1 MISTPQRT
9 AQAPHTTRHMH
20 KVAPWPR
27 TPGMTYSHARSELWI
42 PRSTLAS
49 CVRGVMVRDTRTEV
63 LDDTQRYNHL
73 PAAPTCALLWYL
85 QGDCL
90 VLEQGAPA
98 HPASPRKAIARTT
111 LCGPFTQPTIS
122 WNPGPIHAF
131 MVLLMP
137 DALAHMA
144 GLDTTA
150 LLDRIVPADELF
162 GADWQAMF
170 RQVEAAADDDAR
182 VALVEAFLLS
192 RWQQARPASP
202 LSSHRLTD
210 WSRSLA
216 LRAATSGLGRS
227 LRQAE
232 RRIKRWTGQ
241 TYRNL
246 LGLGRSERAFFHS
259 TAAHQSGAVNWSDIA
274 EQSGYADQSHLC
286 RETRR
291 VTGFTPEELRRLIS
305 TEESLWAYRLWA
317 FSAGLTGD

>member
-1 MISTPQRT
+1 MR
-9 AQAPHTTRHMH
+9 

-27 TPGMTYSHARSELWI
+27 TRGMTYSHARSELWI

-49 CVRGVMVRDTRTEV
+49 CVRGVMARDTRTEA
-63 LDDTQRYNHL
+63 LDDAQRYNHL
-73 PAAPTCALLWYL
+73 PAAPSCALLWYL
-85 QGDCL
+85 QGDCQ

-98 HPASPRKAIARTT
+98 HPESPRVPIARTAF
-111 LCGPFTQPTIS
+111 CGPFTQPTVS

-137 DALAHMA
+137 DALACMT

-162 GADWQAMF
+162 GSDWQAMF
-170 RQVEAAADDDAR
+170 RQVETAADDDER
-182 VALVEAFLLS
+182 VARVEAFLLP

-216 LRAATSGLGRS
+216 LHAATSGLGRS

-232 RRIKRWTGQ
+232 RRIKQWTGQ
-241 TYRNL
+241 THRNL
-246 LGLGRSERAFFHS
+246 LGLSRSERAFFHS
-259 TAAHQSGAVNWSDIA
+259 TVAHRSDAVNWSDIA

-291 VTGFTPEELRRLIS
+291 VTGFSPEELRRRIS

-317 FSAGLTGD
+317 FSAGLMGD

>member
-1 MISTPQRT
+1 
-9 AQAPHTTRHMH
+9 MH

-27 TPGMTYSHARSELWI
+27 APGMTYSHARSELWI

-49 CVRGVMVRDTRTEV
+49 CVRGVMARDTRTEV
-63 LDDTQRYNHL
+63 LDDAQRYNHL
-73 PAAPTCALLWYL
+73 PVAPTCALLWYL
-85 QGDCL
+85 QGDCQ
-90 VLEQGAPA
+90 VLDQGAPA
-98 HPASPRKAIARTT
+98 HPESPRTPIARTT
-111 LCGPFTQPTIS
+111 FCGPFTQPTIS

-137 DALAHMA
+137 DALAHMT
-144 GLDTTA
+144 GLDATA

-170 RQVEAAADDDAR
+170 RQVESAADDDER
-182 VALVEAFLLS
+182 VALVESFLLP

-202 LSSHRLTD
+202 LSSHRLAD

-227 LRQAE
+227 
-232 RRIKRWTGQ
+232 
-241 TYRNL
+241 
-246 LGLGRSERAFFHS
+246 ERAFFHGA
-259 TAAHQSGAVNWSDIA
+259 AAHQSGAVNWSDIA

-291 VTGFTPEELRRLIS
+291 VTGFAPEELRRLMS

-317 FSAGLTGD
+317 FSAGLTEP